1 MKRAIPISRNTQKRD
16 LADGEFHVAIKKQ
29 IINTMKTNIRTLGL
43 LVVLVAAS
51 VFSPK
56 QASAQQDYVSLQVF
70 YDELSPYGEW
80 IDYPEYGYVWI
91 PDEGSDFMPYSSQGQ
106 WVLTNYGWTW
116 ISDYEWGWAP
126 FHYGRWDYD
135 NYYGWLWVPD
145 YEWGPSWVT
154 WRSARGYYGWQPMRP
169 GISISLSFGNDY
181 YNNYNDYWMF
191 VSDRDFQ
198 RPNVSRYYVNETNLN
213 IIIRNSTVI
222 NNTYIDNSRNT
233 TYVSGPAREDVQRN
247 TGRRVSSV
255 AIRENSTPG
264 QVLKNGQL
272 QIYRPNVRKNNDSGH
287 KPTPTRITSR
297 EDVKRPAE
305 RNAVNRQRDASP
317 TNNRREQQQ
326 QRQNTINQ
334 QNIDKGNAQRE
345 QQHKVNQSENNR
357 QRQEQQQQQRQN
369 EINQQNIDKGN
380 AQREQQQ
387 KVNQSENN
395 RQRQQ
400 QRQNDINQQNI
411 DKGNAQR
418 EQQQKVN
425 QSENNR
431 QQQQQQQNIDKN
443 NAQPAQQQKINAP
456 QNNVREQR
464 QINRQEKNDR
474 DKQEKENKKRQE

>member
-1 MKRAIPISRNTQKRD
+1 
-16 LADGEFHVAIKKQ
+16 
-29 IINTMKTNIRTLGL
+29 MKTNIRTLGFL
-43 LVVLVAAS
+43 LFLVTAS
-51 VFSPK
+51 VIAPK
-56 QASAQQDYVSLQVF
+56 QASAQQDDVSLQVF

-80 IDYPEYGYVWI
+80 IDYPKYGYVWI
-91 PDEGSDFMPYSSQGQ
+91 PDAGSDFMPYSSRGQ
-106 WVLTNYGWTW
+106 WIFTDYGWTW

-198 RPNVSRYYVNETNLN
+198 RPNVSRYYVNQTN
-213 IIIRNSTVI
+213 IDVIIRNSTVI

-247 TGRRVSSV
+247 TGRRINSV
-255 AIRENSTPG
+255 VIRENNTPG
-264 QVLKNGQL
+264 QNLKNGQL
-272 QIYRPNVRKNNDSGH
+272 QIYRPNVRKNNDSGR
-287 KPTPTRITSR
+287 KPAPTRISSR
-297 EDVKRPAE
+297 EDVQRPSE
-305 RNAVNRQRDASP
+305 RNGVNQQRNANPSNNNRQERQINSERQQNNNRIDQPSQQRNVNSPVNRRLE
-317 TNNRREQQQ
+317 RQQQEQ
-326 QRQNTINQ
+326 QRQNN
-334 QNIDKGNAQRE
+334 
-345 QQHKVNQSENNR
+345 
-357 QRQEQQQQQRQN
+357 
-369 EINQQNIDKGN
+369 INQQNIDKGN

-395 RQRQQ
+395 RQQQQQQ

-431 QQQQQQQNIDKN
+431 KQQQQQQQQRQNDINQQNIDKG
-443 NAQPAQQQKINAP
+443 NAQREQQQKVNAP
-456 QNNVREQR
+456 QNTVREQK
-464 QINRQEKNDR
+464 QINRQERSEKN
-474 DKQEKENKKRQE
+474 KQEKENKRRKE

>member
-1 MKRAIPISRNTQKRD
+1 
-16 LADGEFHVAIKKQ
+16 
-29 IINTMKTNIRTLGL
+29 MKTNIRTLGL
-43 LVVLVAAS
+43 LLVLVAAS

-56 QASAQQDYVSLQVF
+56 QASAQQEYVSLQVF

-91 PDEGSDFMPYSSQGQ
+91 PDEGSDFMPYSSEGQ
-106 WVLTNYGWTW
+106 WILTNYGWTW
-116 ISDYEWGWAP
+116 VSDYEWGWAP

-154 WRSARGYYGWQPMRP
+154 WRSASGYYGWQPMRP

-198 RPNVSRYYVNETNLN
+198 RPNVSRYYVNQTNRDR
-213 IIIRNSTVI
+213 IIRNSTVI

-233 TYVSGPAREDVQRN
+233 TYVIGPDRNDVQRN

-287 KPTPTRITSR
+287 KPVPNRITSR
-297 EDVKRPAE
+297 EDVRRPSE
-305 RNAVNRQRDASP
+305 RNAINRQRDASP
-317 TNNRREQQQ
+317 TNNSRQQQQ
-326 QRQNTINQ
+326 QRQNNTKQ
-334 QNIDKGNAQRE
+334 QSIDKGNAQRE
-345 QQHKVNQSENNR
+345 QQKANQSENNR
-357 QRQEQQQQQRQN
+357 QQKQLQQQQRQN
-369 EINQQNIDKGN
+369 NIDQQNIEKGN
-380 AQREQQQ
+380 AQREQQ
-387 KVNQSENN
+387 KANQSENN
-395 RQRQQ
+395 RQQKQQQQQQ
-400 QRQNDINQQNI
+400 QRQNNINQQNI
-411 DKGNAQR
+411 EKGNAQR
-418 EQQQKVN
+418 EQQKAN

-431 QQQQQQQNIDKN
+431 QQKQQQRQQNIDKN
-443 NAQPAQQQKINAP
+443 NAQPAQQQKVNAP
-456 QNNVREQR
+456 QNNVKEQR
-464 QINRQEKNDR
+464 QINRQEKSNR
-474 DKQEKENKKRQE
+474 NRQEKEKKSQENKNQN